1 MIVLWIYRSGALATI
16 RLYAFVWAKRKLP
29 QVFYGATQTLCKLS
43 VSLPELVIRLEAIE
57 IALLLRIYNL
67 SNGLVV
73 PA

>member
-1 MIVLWIYRSGALATI
+1 MIVLWIYRSDALATI
-16 RLYAFVWAKRKLP
+16 RHYAFYWASTSYP
-29 QVFYGATQTLCKLS
+29 QAFYGSTQTLCKLS
-43 VSLPELVIRLEAIE
+43 VSLPKLVIRLEAIE

>member
-16 RLYAFVWAKRKLP
+16 RLFAFVWANASYP

-57 IALLLRIYNL
+57 IALLFRIYNL

>member
-1 MIVLWIYRSGALATI
+1 MIVLWIYRSGALAAI
-16 RLYAFVWAKRKLP
+16 RLYAFVWANASYP
-29 QVFYGATQTLCKLS
+29 QVFYGAIQTLCKLS
-43 VSLPELVIRLEAIE
+43 VSLSELVIRLEAIE